1 MFKNISFPS
10 PKVLYISTNILKGGD
25 FMGLENAVS
34 NMIWEGGPV
43 AIRNSS
49 FPEVR
54 GRTRFDSALE
64 LVTGT
69 GSERPDWS
77 LFNSAREMDAVTDR
91 GLS

>member
-25 FMGLENAVS
+25 CMGLEHAVS
-34 NMIWEGGPV
+34 NMIWEGSPV
-43 AIRNSS
+43 VVRNSS

-64 LVTGT
+64 LSATGDP
-69 GSERPDWS
+69 ERPIDWS
-77 LFNSAREMDAVTDR
+77 LFRSVGEMDAVTDR
-91 GLS
+91 